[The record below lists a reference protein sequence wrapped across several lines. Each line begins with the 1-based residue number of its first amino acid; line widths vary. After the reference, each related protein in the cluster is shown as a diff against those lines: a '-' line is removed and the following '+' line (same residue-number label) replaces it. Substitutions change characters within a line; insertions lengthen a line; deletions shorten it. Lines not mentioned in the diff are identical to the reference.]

1 MDKQNVRTRK
11 SINVTKITGF
21 ELTVRTSHFAKRFC
35 KIEKLCEAEIL
46 VFSKNCEARYLY
58 CIQFIYKIF
67 ILQNLYLFLIN
78 EACDFSPNDK
88 PEGRFFFE
96 ERLSKDLEKV

>member
-21 ELTVRTSHFAKRFC
+21 ELMVRTSHFAKRFC

-46 VFSKNCEARYLY
+46 VSSKNCEARYLY
-58 CIQFIYKIF
+58 TIYIQD